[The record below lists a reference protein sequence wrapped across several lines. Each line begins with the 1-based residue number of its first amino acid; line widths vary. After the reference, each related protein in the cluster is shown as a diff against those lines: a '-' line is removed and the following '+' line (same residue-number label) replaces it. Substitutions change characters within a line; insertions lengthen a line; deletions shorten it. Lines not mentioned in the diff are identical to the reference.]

1 MDWTKY
7 SFVVRGKNRSRTLK
21 HLKSPMTPSQLATAS
36 NVSLSH
42 ISKALRDLR
51 KEGLVECINPK
62 EKVGKIY
69 RRTKEGEEVVE
80 QMGQAVE

>member
-21 HLKSPMTPSQLATAS
+21 HLKSPMTPSQLATAAG
-36 NVSLSH
+36 VSLSH

-51 KEGLVECINPK
+51 KEELVECINPK
-62 EKVGKIY
+62 ERVGKIY
-69 RRTKEGEEVVE
+69 RRTEEGEEIAE
-80 QMGQAVE
+80 QMMKAVE